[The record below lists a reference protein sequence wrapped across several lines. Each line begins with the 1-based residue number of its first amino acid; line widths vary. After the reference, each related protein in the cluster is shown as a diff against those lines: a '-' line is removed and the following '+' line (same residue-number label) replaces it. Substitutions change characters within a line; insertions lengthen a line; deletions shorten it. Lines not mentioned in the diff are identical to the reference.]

1 MRGEFGY
8 ITNMLLTRVYDENVT
23 NFEEATDA
31 IVRINDIFGDVFK
44 IHSMAG
50 FLNTIRIERQAVIDT
65 LAEKSFNEC
74 QEILTDLFARK
85 LPSREDNVQCLVSK
99 EGYKRTDLK
108 SCFEYQY
115 HIP

>member
-44 IHSMAG
+44 INSTAG

-65 LAEKSFNEC
+65 LAEKA
-74 QEILTDLFARK
+74 LM
-85 LPSREDNVQCLVSK
+85 NVK
-99 EGYKRTDLK
+99 KY
-108 SCFEYQY
+108 
-115 HIP
+115 